1 MWTSIESAV
10 RCGEPRETAH
20 GARQLLVGVKGLA
33 QLDVGSGPVNA
44 PAPTRN
50 AEHIIADFMVPMLY
64 RY

>member
-10 RCGEPRETAH
+10 RCGEPRELAAH

-50 AEHIIADFMVPMLY
+50 AELIIADFMVVML
-64 RY
+64 